1 MEIFTEISA
10 KELNENPFKLIGDE
24 WTLITAGTPD
34 NYNTMTASWGGLG
47 VLWNKN
53 VVTIYIRPQRYTY
66 EFIENNDYF
75 TLSFFTQEYK
85 KDLTFCGRH
94 SGREYDKAKECGL
107 TPIKIDETTTFDQA
121 KLVLVCKKL
130 YHDDIKPENFHDD
143 LIDNQNYPNKDYHRL
158 YIGEIIKV
166 YSK

>member
-1 MEIFTEISA
+1 MQNFTEISA
-10 KELNENPFKLIGDE
+10 KDLNENPFKLIGDE

-34 NYNTMTASWGGLG
+34 NYNTMTASWGGVG

-66 EFIENNDYF
+66 EFTENNDYF

-85 KDLTFCGRH
+85 KALTYCGKH
-94 SGREYDKAKECGL
+94 SGKECDKAKECGL

-130 YHDDIKPENFHDD
+130 YHDDIKPENFHDN
-143 LIDNQNYPNKDYHRL
+143 LIDIQNYPNKDYHRL